1 MDQRSTYR
9 HSYEENHKLL
19 RDNAGFATAV
29 CNPVLRKAPLYR
41 ADGHVND
48 AGFRARGGS
57 LQGTHRRACYY
68 GSSVCH
74 AAGADGP

>member
-41 ADGHVND
+41 AEGHVND
-48 AGFRARGGS
+48 AGFRARGGQGRS
-57 LQGTHRRACYY
+57 VKTRLQAMSYSNGL
-68 GSSVCH
+68 
-74 AAGADGP
+74 